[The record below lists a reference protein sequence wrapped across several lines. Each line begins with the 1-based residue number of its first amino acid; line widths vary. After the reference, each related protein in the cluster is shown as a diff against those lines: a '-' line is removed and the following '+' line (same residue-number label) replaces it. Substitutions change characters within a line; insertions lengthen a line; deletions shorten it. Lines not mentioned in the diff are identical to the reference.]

1 MPPVLS
7 GPGGGDGPWIRP
19 GFRYYVKQA
28 VRNKWNLLLFSA
40 GMAFAALSPYPDA
53 ILPIIVGVEGLY
65 ALGLASHPKF
75 RQAVDAQINKK
86 NRAATAVS
94 SSQVF
99 LRLLDQL
106 DPRDRERF
114 RRLVTHCEQMQDL
127 ATGVTPGTSPA
138 DDLRQSALNRLLFF
152 HLRLLITRDSL
163 VTFLEQSNLLEL
175 RDRHTRTERQLATAR
190 SNKEDRLSASLEDT
204 LKDLATRIA
213 NLEKAEKDAQF
224 LDVELQRIEG
234 KAQALAESAIARQDP
249 TELAAQVT
257 AFTETLKLSED
268 VEARMIDLKDLE
280 LATTDAPMILN
291 SAAVRVRE

>member
-1 MPPVLS
+1 MPFIPPGRDRNE
-7 GPGGGDGPWIRP
+7 GPLIRP

-28 VRNKWNLLLFSA
+28 VKNKWNLLLFSA

-53 ILPIIVGVEGLY
+53 ILPILVGVEGLY

-75 RQAVDAQINKK
+75 RQAIDAQLHKK
-86 NRAATAVS
+86 NRSSEAVS

-127 ATGVTPGTSPA
+127 ASGVSHGASPA
-138 DDLRQSALNRLLFF
+138 DDMRQSALNRLLFF

-190 SNKEDRLSASLEDT
+190 ANKEDRLAASLEDT
-204 LKDLATRIA
+204 MKDLATRIT

-249 TELAAQVT
+249 SELASQVT

-268 VEARMIDLKDLE
+268 VEARMINLKDLE
-280 LATTDAPMILN
+280 LATSDAPMILN